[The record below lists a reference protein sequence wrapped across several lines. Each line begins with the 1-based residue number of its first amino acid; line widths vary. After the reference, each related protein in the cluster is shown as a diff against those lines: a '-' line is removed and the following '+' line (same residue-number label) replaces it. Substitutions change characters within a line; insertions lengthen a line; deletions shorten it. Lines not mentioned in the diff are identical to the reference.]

1 MPYAAPAPVPSM
13 NEVAAAAAA
22 TAAAVAW
29 RFCRCLANSR
39 RSASPDEGDHQRSS
53 EAIRGKSEA
62 NQRHSELETKRPT
75 RGALNLI
82 DGRLVHLRA

>member
-1 MPYAAPAPVPSM
+1 M

-39 RSASPDEGDHQRSS
+39 RSASP
-53 EAIRGKSEA
+53 
-62 NQRHSELETKRPT
+62 
-75 RGALNLI
+75 
-82 DGRLVHLRA
+82 